1 METITKVMACL
12 LAAALLSACES
23 RHEQL
28 QKQIEERKAALKHH
42 QDSALLAAQLNVEKL
57 DTQLQQARWEYAR
70 LKRNTDAAY
79 AQGTATASQLRQ
91 ATLARLRRDSLQAA
105 FDAECAKIRYIKKRQ
120 EEENKQ

>member
-1 METITKVMACL
+1 MKTFTKVMACL
-12 LAAALLSACES
+12 LAALLTACES

-28 QKQIEERKAALKHH
+28 QKQIEERHAALKHH
-42 QDSALLAAQLNVEKL
+42 QDSSLLAAQLNVEKL